1 MESDEEF
8 CLSLEF
14 WNSVIYSDFTS
25 YRNFRRIRDLK
36 PQKFASV
43 HFWHFQAYWAC
54 FEGDRVLF
62 NIPGLC
68 VPDAS
73 SSSEFQCV
81 VRTNRSDAIRV
92 VRIYQ
97 ILRRTPTSDDSATTV
112 YSRLPQNFHLRRDTN
127 KSQLG

>member
-8 CLSLEF
+8 RLSLEF

-36 PQKFASV
+36 PQKFDSV
-43 HFWHFQAYWAC
+43 HFWHFQAYWTC

-73 SSSEFQCV
+73 SSSEFQYV
-81 VRTNRSDAIRV
+81 VRTNRSDAIRGCEFTRFYV
-92 VRIYQ
+92 VPRLQMIVQ
-97 ILRRTPTSDDSATTV
+97 QQSILDCHRTSILDAVLINHS
-112 YSRLPQNFHLRRDTN
+112 
-127 KSQLG
+127 